1 MERHGNRGAE
11 RAGTEHAPAAG
22 DDWAAKLTKSI
33 EALVEL
39 IRDRSVRPV
48 LLAARFAVFGIVA
61 VAGVL
66 VFAIATAI
74 GLVRLFDTLVFSGHV
89 WATDTLVGG
98 IFAVA
103 GVLLMRQGSKE
114 GDDAHA

>member
-1 MERHGNRGAE
+1 MERHGNTNGE
-11 RAGTEHAPAAG
+11 RAVSDHAPAAE
-22 DDWAAKLTKSI
+22 DDWAAKLTRSI
-33 EALVEL
+33 ETLVEL
-39 IRDRSVRPV
+39 VRDRSVRPV

-61 VAGVL
+61 VAAVL
-66 VFAIATAI
+66 VFAIAAAI
-74 GLVRLFDTLVFSGHV
+74 GLVRLFDDLVFSGHV

-98 IFAVA
+98 IFAGA